1 LALLAFTLS
10 VVGSLQ
16 TAFGNAITEVN
27 QSLLDSIRI
36 DAPSPPVAA
45 RDIAMV
51 NIAMYDAVNAVTGLK
66 YRPYSYSGGT
76 VSGVSAIA
84 AAYTAGY
91 TMLESLFPE
100 QRSSLQSV
108 AALALN
114 NLELDDVV
122 LTSSQNFGSSI
133 ANNFFNARAND
144 GSATA
149 QTTYT
154 PGNQP
159 GSY

>member
-1 LALLAFTLS
+1 MYAFSYRYSRLALLAFILL

-36 DAPSPPVAA
+36 DAPSPLVAA

-51 NIAMYDAVNAVTGLK
+51 NIAMYDAVNAATGLK

-76 VSGVSAIA
+76 VSGISATA
-84 AAYTAGY
+84 AAYAAGY
-91 TMLESLFPE
+91 TMLESLFPT
-100 QRSSLQSV
+100 QRSSLQSA
-108 AALALN
+108 AALAIN

-122 LTSSQNFGSSI
+122 LTSSQDFGASVAI
-133 ANNFFNARAND
+133 TF
-144 GSATA
+144 
-149 QTTYT
+149 
-154 PGNQP
+154 
-159 GSY
+159 